1 MFICQQDEEEKYLQ
15 SITQGRGKSAEGSV
29 FAASA
34 QEIVG
39 APGFVG
45 GQDGMKKTIGSIKN
59 RQVNYNPEHTF
70 FSPHTDMKPEAQYIR
85 DVVKDEIDKD
95 LLGRKPPL
103 WN

>member
-1 MFICQQDEEEKYLQ
+1 
-15 SITQGRGKSAEGSV
+15 
-29 FAASA
+29 
-34 QEIVG
+34 
-39 APGFVG
+39 
-45 GQDGMKKTIGSIKN
+45 MKKTIGSIKN